1 MSISPTDAQR
11 SFSNPSTSD
20 PARTHSSGHG
30 SLPPQQVSGFLGP
43 QINGP
48 SSTPF
53 GSAQSSAKEPS
64 DGFPV
69 EISGTDHGSFHYF
82 SGAPQ
87 NVRDTKGSNARKHS
101 SGQNT
106 GTYSQHQLFDQ
117 KGSSPQLRS
126 IKLDQQP
133 NLRLVSGVNMLCDNH
148 WPLDSTDT
156 QITATQA
163 TSRRREVMN
172 ANHLLNFHYDPIP
185 RSRAQQRIPP
195 PRRQQQR
202 IKPYNK
208 GLFLQAN
215 YKFVIYD
222 TGRYSA
228 ESIDPDKM
236 LPWEDVI
243 CVRYSSP
250 ISVLCPICLESPLC
264 PQITSCGHIYC
275 FPCILRYLL
284 TGVEEQKIESWKKC
298 PLCFSMIS
306 SKDLYTIEIENVKQL
321 HVCDHADFALLAR
334 AKDSLIPSFRSQDGT
349 SFMPRS
355 SNKTFD
361 LFSKFIL
368 SSDIELSVRDA
379 KTSLADWLSKAEMGI
394 VDDMEKL
401 PYVCAALEQLEERI
415 KKWVENRALNGGPLQ
430 SNRFVVSSS
439 HKVVDNSNSSNACL
453 LNSNL
458 DTEHT
463 HSDAWMGG
471 SPENRQIHTNFEF
484 SENFSRRSTNTPGSF
499 SELMY
504 DEEKA
509 LKNDSSSC
517 KDIRER
523 DSYSFYQAVDGQP
536 LILHPLSMKCLL
548 HHYGSYDMLPPR
560 ISGAILELETI
571 TQSEATRKRYRYL
584 SHFSLTTVFQLCE
597 IELTALL
604 PPASLAPFMDEIKK
618 REKHRKQLVKK
629 ERDDRARTD
638 AIHTTEVA
646 ALRKTLNPTNQRYL
660 SNKDTI
666 FSLDEFEALGSGAVP
681 STNPSMNSERK
692 LFSSVTRLGYA
703 AAYDSPALRD
713 EESAISSRCMDAMQ
727 EASGSQA
734 TRTIATP
741 SFVNILSSA
750 KNEESAETPKLNAIS
765 KKGKKLNRVLLST
778 SGGGGRRY

>member
-1 MSISPTDAQR
+1 MVRKVIYAHER
-11 SFSNPSTSD
+11 KREAVST
-20 PARTHSSGHG
+20 
-30 SLPPQQVSGFLGP
+30 F
-43 QINGP
+43 
-48 SSTPF
+48 F
-53 GSAQSSAKEPS
+53 E
-64 DGFPV
+64 
-69 EISGTDHGSFHYF
+69 
-82 SGAPQ
+82 
-87 NVRDTKGSNARKHS
+87 VRDTKGSNARKHS
-101 SGQNT
+101 TGQNT

-133 NLRLVSGVNMLCDNH
+133 NLRSVSGVNMLCDNH

-156 QITATQA
+156 QIMATQA

-298 PLCFSMIS
+298 PVCFSMIS
-306 SKDLYTIEIENVKQL
+306 SKDLYTIKIENVKQL

-379 KTSLADWLSKAEMGI
+379 RTSLADWLSKAEMGI
-394 VDDMEKL
+394 VDDIEKL

-415 KKWVENRALNGGPLQ
+415 KKWVENRALNGGPPQ

-471 SPENRQIHTNFEF
+471 SPENGQIHTNFEF
-484 SENFSRRSTNTPGSF
+484 SENFSRRSTSTPASF

-560 ISGAILELETI
+560 ISGVILELETI

-597 IELTALL
+597 IELTVML

-638 AIHTTEVA
+638 AIHTAEVA
-646 ALRKTLNPTNQRYL
+646 ALLQDILFESKLRLSFVWRFKARAHKQMNPVNQK
-660 SNKDTI
+660 SD
-666 FSLDEFEALGSGAVP
+666 SLGCMRLATKNGERDAEGEAISV
-681 STNPSMNSERK
+681 
-692 LFSSVTRLGYA
+692 SSVHELGFIVVQSAASLTGSSSSLSRLRFTSIGVSA
-703 AAYDSPALRD
+703 AF
-713 EESAISSRCMDAMQ
+713 ISSII
-727 EASGSQA
+727 AS
-734 TRTIATP
+734 
-741 SFVNILSSA
+741 FH
-750 KNEESAETPKLNAIS
+750 KLMS
-765 KKGKKLNRVLLST
+765 KSLLPYGWDGDRKKQTQSKVLASLT
-778 SGGGGRRY
+778 NTRRYAIDHHSTIEYCVFFYESLIFFGNQQSKL